1 MTENPE
7 NWDEALS
14 AEHLEPRTTALDC
27 IGDVLED
34 LRSWL
39 GVGWVYGP
47 KHWLLSCLRV
57 LEQRVAH
64 LSR

>member
-27 IGDVLED
+27 IGLHWTALETF
-34 LRSWL
+34 LRTFDPGSGL
-39 GVGWVYGP
+39 DGLMAANIGF
-47 KHWLLSCLRV
+47 
-57 LEQRVAH
+57 
-64 LSR
+64 